1 MQALPLWQE
10 QEKRNK
16 GVQSGVSHCDL
27 AIYILKYLKAKEN
40 LWKFKYFTM
49 QQYNFQKNPLEEIKI
64 LQNSIT
70 L

>member
-10 QEKRNK
+10 LELKNK

-27 AIYILKYLKAKEN
+27 AIYIWKYPKAKED

-49 QQYNFQKNPLEEIKI
+49 QQYNLQNNPLEEIKI
-64 LQNSIT
+64 LQDSIT